1 MMQHHLA
8 LRRLH
13 HAFHTGQIALVHPVL
28 ADRRIHLPQRIGR
41 FGRHQQTACIAV
53 QTVTDGRREAL
64 FIPWIICAC
73 RIEIMPQT
81 ADHTI
86 LHLCPVTLCAQT
98 DRLVQDEHLRI
109 LIDDRQRLGNLQKG
123 PVRLLLAQQL
133 RRQKQLDH
141 ISFAQP
147 LIDGTALAV
156 DLDLL
161 VADGLVQRAFGKR
174 REHLHQKTVGAL
186 SLVIVVDD
194 NFFHGDHL
202 AIVYHIPEKMW

>member
-1 MMQHHLA
+1 MSSKLEQLFPAFLEIQDEQLRALSQKAMKLA
-8 LRRLH
+8 MERGGW
-13 HAFHTGQIALVHPVL
+13 TY
-28 ADRRIHLPQRIGR
+28 
-41 FGRHQQTACIAV
+41 
-53 QTVTDGRREAL
+53 EN
-64 FIPWIICAC
+64 
-73 RIEIMPQT
+73 
-81 ADHTI
+81 

-141 ISFAQP
+141 ISFTQP